1 MTQTSKIE
9 EIASKHLGR
18 TSDGGTMT
26 RYETPDAI
34 DASLLTPIPRH
45 LNRTAYSID
54 TDMFTGFD
62 TWNAYEVSFLL
73 DNGYPIS
80 GVVKCIYSQESESIV
95 ESKSIKLYLNSYN
108 MAKMGTSVET
118 AIRRA
123 EETIA
128 KDLTECVGAVVTIKL
143 FRDESDIFDEYRYNP
158 LEDLV
163 VLEDMTF
170 DAYAEDPNILEVMS
184 STSADWTDTR
194 TFYTTNALRSNC
206 RVTNQPD
213 WGDIYIY
220 INGEKT
226 VTPESM
232 LKYIVSMR
240 TENHFHEEICE
251 CVTKR
256 LMDLLPGHEIAVA
269 CLYTRRGGIDINP
282 VRGTSSKAIDAAGF
296 SELGS
301 IQLAHLKT
309 ARQ

>member
-1 MTQTSKIE
+1 MTQMSKIE

-45 LNRTAYSID
+45 LNRTSYGIGTD
-54 TDMFTGFD
+54 TFTGFD

-80 GVVKCIYSQESESIV
+80 GVVKCVYHQESESIV

-108 MAKMGTSVET
+108 MARMGTSVEN

-123 EETIA
+123 EEQIEA
-128 KDLTECVGAVVTIKL
+128 DLTECVGARVKVKL
-143 FRDESDIFDEYRYNP
+143 FRDESDVLEQQRYNM

-163 VLEDMTF
+163 ILEDMTF
-170 DAYAEDPNILEVMS
+170 DAYAEDPAILEVMP
-184 STSADWTDTR
+184 STSDEWTDTK

-220 INGEKT
+220 IDGEKT
-226 VTPESM
+226 ITPESM

-282 VRGTSSKAIDAAGF
+282 VRGTSSRAINAAGF
-296 SELGS
+296 SELGF
-301 IQLAHLKT
+301 IGRPHLKT

>member
-34 DASLLTPIPRH
+34 DASLLTPIPRY
-45 LNRTAYSID
+45 LNRTAYGID
-54 TDMFTGFD
+54 NETFAGFD

-73 DNGYPIS
+73 DNGYPVS
-80 GVVKCIYSQESESIV
+80 GVVKCMYHNTSESIV

-108 MAKMGTSVET
+108 MAKMGSSMES

-123 EETIA
+123 EENIS
-128 KDLTECVGAVVTIKL
+128 KDLTECVGDDVEVKF
-143 FRDESDIFDEYRYNP
+143 FRMDSQVLGQDYNM

-163 VLEDMTF
+163 VLEDMVF
-170 DAYAEDPNILEVMS
+170 DAYAEDPDILEVMS
-184 STSADWTDTR
+184 STSPDWDDDC

-220 INGEKT
+220 IKGENT
-226 VTPESM
+226 ITPESM

-256 LMDLLPGHEIAVA
+256 LMDLLPDHDIAVA

-282 VRGTSSKAIDAAGF
+282 VRGSCEGAIDAAGF
-296 SELGS
+296 MSLEDIFLP
-301 IQLAHLKT
+301 HRKT
-309 ARQ
+309 ERQ

>member
-1 MTQTSKIE
+1 MMNKIE

-26 RYETPDAI
+26 RYETPDDI
-34 DASLLTPIPRH
+34 DSTLLTPIPRH
-45 LNRTAYSID
+45 LNRTAYGID
-54 TDMFTGFD
+54 TDMFAGFD

-73 DNGYPIS
+73 DNGYPVS
-80 GVVKCIYSQESESIV
+80 GVVKCMYDQKSESIV

-108 MAKMGTSVET
+108 MAKMGATIESAT
-118 AIRRA
+118 RRA
-123 EETIA
+123 EEKIA
-128 KDLTECVGAVVTIKL
+128 ADLTDCVGAVVKVKL
-143 FRDESDIFDEYRYNP
+143 FRNESDIIEEYRYNP

-220 INGEKT
+220 IDGEKT

-282 VRGTSSKAIDAAGF
+282 VRGNSSRAINAAGF
-296 SELGS
+296 SDFFRMD
-301 IQLAHLKT
+301 IPHLKT
-309 ARQ
+309 ERQ

>member
-1 MTQTSKIE
+1 MTQMSKIE

-45 LNRTAYSID
+45 LNRTAYGID
-54 TDMFTGFD
+54 ADLFAGFD

-73 DNGYPIS
+73 DNGYPVS
-80 GVVKCIYSQESESIV
+80 GVVKCVYHQDTESIV

-108 MAKMGTSVET
+108 MAKMGASIENAV
-118 AIRRA
+118 RRA
-123 EETIA
+123 EEQIEA
-128 KDLTECVGAVVTIKL
+128 DLTECVGDIVTVNF
-143 FRDESDIFDEYRYNP
+143 FRDESDVHEKLRYNM

-163 VLEDMTF
+163 ILEDMTF
-170 DAYAEDPNILEVMS
+170 DAYAEDPAILEVMP
-184 STSADWTDTR
+184 STSADWRDTK
-194 TFYTTNALRSNC
+194 TLYTTNALRSNC

-220 INGEKT
+220 IDGEKT
-226 VTPESM
+226 ITPESM

-256 LMDLLPGHEIAVA
+256 LIDLLPGHEIAVA

-282 VRGTSSKAIDAAGF
+282 VRGTSSRAINAAGF
-296 SELGS
+296 SELGFVGMP
-301 IQLAHLKT
+301 HLKT